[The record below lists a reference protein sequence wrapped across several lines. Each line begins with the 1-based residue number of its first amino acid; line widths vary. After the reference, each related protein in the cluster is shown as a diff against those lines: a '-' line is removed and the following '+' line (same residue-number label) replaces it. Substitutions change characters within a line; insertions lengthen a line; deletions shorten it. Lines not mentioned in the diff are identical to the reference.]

1 MPAQITVSNLS
12 WSTPD
17 GQSLFSDLNLSFPL
31 ARAGLVGRNGVGK
44 STLLSIISGG
54 RSAHSGTVT
63 VQGSVGTLRQTLQPE
78 PGETIASLFG
88 ITEALALLAR
98 AEAGIADAEDLANAD
113 WTLEARLAAALAQFG
128 IDTPPQTP
136 LETLSGGQRTRV
148 MLAALVFAEPD
159 FILLDEPTNNLDRD
173 GRRAIIDMLAAW
185 RGGAVVVSHDRELL
199 ETMDEI
205 VELTALGATTYGGN
219 WSHYRERKALELAAA
234 HHDLETARQS
244 LAQIDRK
251 TQTVKERKARKDA
264 TGKRNKTKGGAPR
277 ILLNAM
283 QGRAEKTSGENA
295 RIASRQ
301 REQAMSDVQS
311 AQEKLERLEPL
322 SVTLPSCNLP
332 ATRRVASIEN
342 LTGGHNP
349 DNPAIRDF
357 ALEIIG
363 PERIALSGPNGSG
376 KTTLLKLLTGHLP
389 ALHGKVEILVPYA
402 LLDQQVSLLD
412 PAQTIRD
419 NFLRLNPGAT
429 ENMCRAALARFKF
442 RADAALRNVNSL
454 SGGQILRAGL
464 ACVLSGNEPPQLL
477 ILDEPTNHLDIEA
490 IEAVEAGLR
499 AYDGALLVVSHDQPF
514 LEATGIIRKIS
525 LG

>member
-17 GQSLFSDLNLSFPL
+17 GQSLFSDLSLSFPR

-44 STLLSIISGG
+44 STLLAIIAG
-54 RSAHSGTVT
+54 RLAPHVGTVT
-63 VQGSVGTLRQTLQPE
+63 IEGTIGTLRQTLQPE
-78 PGETIASLFG
+78 PGETIASVFG

-98 AEAGIADAEDLANAD
+98 AEAGTANAEDLANTD

-128 IDTPPQTP
+128 IEAAPETS
-136 LETLSGGQRTRV
+136 LEILSGGQRTRA
-148 MLAALVFAEPD
+148 MLAALVFARPD
-159 FILLDEPTNNLDRD
+159 FILLDEPTNNLDRA
-173 GRRAIIDMLAAW
+173 GRLAIIDMLAAW

-199 ETMDEI
+199 ETMDTI
-205 VELTALGATTYGGN
+205 VELTTLGATTYGGN

-234 HHDLETARQS
+234 RHDLETARQS
-244 LAQIDRK
+244 LARIESK
-251 TQTVKERKARKDA
+251 TQIVKERKARKDS
-264 TGKRNKTKGGAPR
+264 TGKKGKAKGGVPR

-283 QGRAEKTSGENA
+283 QGRAENTSGENA
-295 RIASRQ
+295 RIANRQ
-301 REQAMSDVQS
+301 RQQAMGEVHS
-311 AQEKLERLEPL
+311 AQEKIERLEPL
-322 SVTLPSCNLP
+322 SVTLPSCGLP
-332 ATRRVASIEN
+332 STKRVVTIEN
-342 LTGGHNP
+342 LTGGHDL
-349 DNPAIRDF
+349 DNPAIRDLS
-357 ALEIIG
+357 LEIIG
-363 PERIALSGPNGSG
+363 PQRIALAGPNGSG
-376 KTTLLKLLTGHLP
+376 KTTLLKLLTGILP
-389 ALHGKVEILVPYA
+389 ANQGKVEILVPHA

-412 PAQTIRD
+412 PALTIRD

-442 RADAALRNVNSL
+442 RADAALRKVGSL

-464 ACVLSGNEPPQLL
+464 ACVLSGGEPPQLL

-490 IEAVEAGLR
+490 IESVEAGLR

-514 LEATGIIRKIS
+514 LEAIGITRKIQ